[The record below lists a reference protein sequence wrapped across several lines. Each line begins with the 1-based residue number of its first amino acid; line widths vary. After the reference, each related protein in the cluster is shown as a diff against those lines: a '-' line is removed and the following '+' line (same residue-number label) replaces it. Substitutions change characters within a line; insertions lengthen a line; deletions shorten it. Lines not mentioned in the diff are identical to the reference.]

1 MEILIEGY
9 SNPVPQKNIDIATG
23 YQTEPSGPKRAT
35 ICFGYV
41 QPQNAMRYMVETDY
55 IIWILRWRSIKTSS
69 PAVV

>member
-55 IIWILRWRSIKTSS
+55 II
-69 PAVV
+69 